1 MLLSGSVGLSMR
13 LPADHRLVSKRDS
26 NPNPNPHPHPN
37 PHPNQVSKR
46 GTVVQ
51 CGVCE
56 AGGGVG
62 HTSIFG
68 ASTPAHEA
76 LDATTTADTLTLCL
90 DRASARS
97 LLPEDVVA
105 ALRRRRD
112 EAYLYPPC
120 THHAA
125 TIYPP
130 CTHHL
135 PTSLPTTYYPTR
147 RDEAYLWGAASQLG
161 AAELH

>member
-1 MLLSGSVGLSMR
+1 MILAGSVGLSMR
-13 LPADHRLVSKRDS
+13 LPRDHPRASM
-26 NPNPNPHPHPN
+26 
-37 PHPNQVSKR
+37 R
-46 GTVVQ
+46 GAVVQ

-56 AGGGVG
+56 AGGVVG

-68 ASTPAHEA
+68 AAAGSHEA

-112 EAYLYPPC
+112 EAYLWAD
-120 THHAA
+120 AA
-125 TIYPP
+125 
-130 CTHHL
+130 
-135 PTSLPTTYYPTR
+135 
-147 RDEAYLWGAASQLG
+147 QLG
-161 AAELH
+161 AAELQPEKVVARGS